1 MTAGARSKLAVI
13 LHADVVSSTA
23 LVQKDERLAHDRI
36 QDVFRRFSEIITVYG
51 GTTHELRGDALLA
64 AFNRASDAVS
74 AALAFQAN
82 NAEHNTAL
90 VKQVPAT
97 EIKIDKTFI
106 EIISVDKTDQH
117 IVKAV
122 IDIAHAL
129 GMQVVAEGVDS
140 DESLAMI
147 LELGCEMAQG
157 YLIAR
162 PMRGDLVRKWVEDYS
177 PALSLDEDAIPAADL
192 LSLEA

>member
-1 MTAGARSKLAVI
+1 MTYL
-13 LHADVVSSTA
+13 
-23 LVQKDERLAHDRI
+23 
-36 QDVFRRFSEIITVYG
+36 
-51 GTTHELRGDALLA
+51 
-64 AFNRASDAVS
+64 
-74 AALAFQAN
+74 
-82 NAEHNTAL
+82 
-90 VKQVPAT
+90 KQVPAT

-106 EIISVDKTDQH
+106 ETISVDQTDQN

-162 PMRGDLVRKWVEDYS
+162 PMRGEFVKQWVEDYS
-177 PALSLDEDAIPAADL
+177 PSLSLDEDADPAANL